1 MFNFSSLTLLLTP
14 LFKLFLSEFLIG
26 TRKHT
31 RLGVDEDDE
40 DDHLHTGENSLALDL
55 DLGLDQEDSDLDLDQ
70 DLEVQ
75 FNLQGT
81 TGGYSHSY
89 LSELNE
95 KGLNCLDLLN
105 AR

>member
-1 MFNFSSLTLLLTP
+1 MCNISFLTIFLTLLRT
-14 LFKLFLSEFLIG
+14 LSTVLLLIG